1 MNEAVGLRDRATRL
15 LGHAAVTLARPAVRW
30 TPFSV
35 QRMGMETVLNEVFA
49 LPIAE
54 GRLDFL
60 EQRSAMIEV
69 LDIGASWVISFYGDR
84 LLVLPGRD
92 DAEVVISGDS
102 AQFLA
107 LGLRNEDPDMFFFQR
122 QLKVRGDTELG
133 LAMKNFIDS
142 IDEEDLPPLLRYVP
156 KSLRRRLF
164 S

>member
-1 MNEAVGLRDRATRL
+1 MNEVAGIRDRATRI
-15 LGHAAVTLARPAVRW
+15 LGRAAVSIARPAIRW
-30 TPFSV
+30 TPFAV
-35 QRMGMETVLNEVFA
+35 QRMGMETALNEIFA

-60 EQRSAMIEV
+60 ESRNAMIEV
-69 LDIGASWVISFYGDR
+69 MDIDARWVISFFRDR
-84 LLVLPGRD
+84 LLVLPGSD
-92 DAEVVISGDS
+92 DADVVISGDS

-107 LGLRNEDPDMFFFQR
+107 LGLRTEDPDMFFFQR

-142 IDEEDLPPLLRYVP
+142 IDEEDLPPLLRYMP
-156 KSLRRRLF
+156 RSLRRHLF

>member
-1 MNEAVGLRDRATRL
+1 MDEAVGLREKATRL
-15 LGHAAVTLARPAVRW
+15 IGRAAVTIARPAIRW
-30 TPFSV
+30 TPFQV
-35 QRMGMETVLNEVFA
+35 QRMGMEAVFNEVFA
-49 LPIAE
+49 LPIGE

-69 LDIGASWVISFYGDR
+69 LDLDARWVLSFYRSR
-84 LLVLPGRD
+84 LLVLPGRE

-142 IDEEDLPPLLRYVP
+142 IDEDDLPPIMRYVP
-156 KSLRRRLF
+156 QSLRHRIF